1 MYHGEKGWTHG
12 VHFHDIVNIPHDDMK
27 PYIPNFQYF
36 LTDVTT
42 EDVEKY
48 NTSIAIKCWFLLVK
62 NIKTPAMREKLFEI
76 VNLLHEFLDQETAIE
91 YVDIFYKYLA
101 NTDNIITKTDA
112 VQAIETIFPGRGAD
126 MVKGWAKEYVEEGI
140 VQGMEKGMI
149 FEAREMVLEALDT
162 KFSTNIP
169 TDVHELIQA
178 LNNKILLKRLLR
190 SAIQSRDIDGF
201 RKSIQ
206 EITRES

>member
-1 MYHGEKGWTHG
+1 MKTGCPG
-12 VHFHDIVNIPHDDMK
+12 VAD
-27 PYIPNFQYF
+27 
-36 LTDVTT
+36 
-42 EDVEKY
+42 
-48 NTSIAIKCWFLLVK
+48 TSIAIKCWFLLVK

-140 VQGMEKGMI
+140 EKGILQGMEKGMEKGMI
-149 FEAREMVLEALDT
+149 SEAREMVLEALDI
-162 KFSTNIP
+162 KFSSNVP
-169 TDVHELIQA
+169 PDVHELIKA
-178 LNNKILLKRLLR
+178 LNNKILLKKLHR
-190 SAIQSRDIDGF
+190 SAIQSRDIDSF

-206 EITRES
+206 ELTRES

>member
-1 MYHGEKGWTHG
+1 
-12 VHFHDIVNIPHDDMK
+12 
-27 PYIPNFQYF
+27 
-36 LTDVTT
+36 
-42 EDVEKY
+42 
-48 NTSIAIKCWFLLVK
+48 
-62 NIKTPAMREKLFEI
+62 MREKLFEI

-140 VQGMEKGMI
+140 EKGMLQGMEKGMI
-149 FEAREMVLEALDT
+149 SEAREMVLEALDT
-162 KFSTNIP
+162 KFSSNIP
-169 TDVHELIQA
+169 TDIHELIQA

-206 EITRES
+206 EITSES